1 MAKSILRDSAAG
13 REGDHQLQGMGTAA
27 LGDFRSLQDTATLHW
42 ALGNLG
48 KEQWVSSV
56 LKLVISG
63 ATKRWHF
70 PGSQS
75 STSVEFG

>member
-27 LGDFRSLQDTATLHW
+27 LGDFRSLQDAATLHR

-48 KEQWVSSV
+48 KEQ
-56 LKLVISG
+56 
-63 ATKRWHF
+63 
-70 PGSQS
+70 
-75 STSVEFG
+75 